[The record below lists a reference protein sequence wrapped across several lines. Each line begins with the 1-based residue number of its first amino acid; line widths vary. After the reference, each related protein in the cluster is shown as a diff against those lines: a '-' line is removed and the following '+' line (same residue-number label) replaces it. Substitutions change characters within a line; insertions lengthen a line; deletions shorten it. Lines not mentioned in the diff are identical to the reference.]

1 MLQNRN
7 SKRLHWAN
15 LIEKWQQSGM
25 KAQTWCRENQVVYT
39 TFLGW
44 RNRLKGH
51 PQSKEI
57 CKLSVK
63 AQFIELKEAPKVNP
77 EISLEYDG
85 ILIHLKA
92 DFDPFLLKKCL
103 GVLRGAPC

>member
-1 MLQNRN
+1 MSQSNK
-7 SKRLHWAN
+7 SKRFHWAN
-15 LIEKWQQSGM
+15 LIEQWQQSGM

-44 RNRLKGH
+44 RNRLKIN
-51 PQSKEI
+51 PQSRGI
-57 CKLSVK
+57 CQPPVK
-63 AQFIELKEAPKVNP
+63 AQFIELKDESKVKP

-92 DFDPFLLKKCL
+92 DFDPTLLRKCL